1 MKPVWDLPLDPSGI
15 EVELDNGTHV
25 RIRPGRPDDRA
36 ALMEA
41 FERFSDTSR
50 YYRFFS
56 AKPQL
61 SDSLA
66 TSLSDVDDEHQLA
79 WAVFDPE
86 KPSAVGDAS
95 GLAIASARLF
105 VTPAEPGFA
114 EATLAIVDDYQGR
127 GLGRFLIELL
137 ISTAAIDDIHTV
149 VFEVLATNRA
159 MRALMGKVGAHGRS
173 LPDDPTVV
181 RYEMP
186 VPSLEEV
193 DPTVGAL
200 YVLLRRV
207 ANNRSTTA
215 PDQEPDEE

>member
-1 MKPVWDLPLDPSGI
+1 MKPVWELPLDPSGI

-50 YYRFFS
+50 YNRFFS
-56 AKPQL
+56 AKPRL
-61 SDSLA
+61 SEALA
-66 TSLSDVDDEHQLA
+66 TSLSQVDDEHQLA
-79 WAVFDPE
+79 WAVFDPDE
-86 KPSAVGDAS
+86 PSAVGDDS

-105 VTPAEPGFA
+105 VSADEPGVA
-114 EATLAIVDDYQGR
+114 EGTLAIVDAYQGR

-137 ISTAAIDDIHTV
+137 ISTAAIDDLKTV
-149 VFEVLATNRA
+149 RFEVLATNRA
-159 MRALMGKVGAHGRS
+159 MRALLGKVGAHGVAV
-173 LPDDPTVV
+173 PNDPTVI
-181 RYEMP
+181 RYDMP
-186 VPSLEEV
+186 VPAIDDV

-207 ANNRSTTA
+207 SENRDGGGGTG
-215 PDQEPDEE
+215 

>member
-1 MKPVWDLPLDPSGI
+1 MKPVWELPLDPSGI

-50 YYRFFS
+50 YNRFFS
-56 AKPQL
+56 AKPRL
-61 SDSLA
+61 SDALA
-66 TSLSDVDDEHQLA
+66 TSLSQIDDEHQLA
-79 WAVFDPE
+79 WAVFDPDT
-86 KPSAVGDAS
+86 PSAVGDAS

-105 VTPAEPGFA
+105 VSADEPGVA
-114 EATLAIVDDYQGR
+114 EGTLAIVDDYQGR

-137 ISTAAIDDIHTV
+137 ISTAAIDDLQTV
-149 VFEVLATNRA
+149 RFEVLATNRA
-159 MRALMGKVGAHGRS
+159 MRALMGKVGAHGTA
-173 LPDDPTVV
+173 LPDDPSVI
-181 RYEMP
+181 RYEMG
-186 VPSLEEV
+186 VPSMDDV

-207 ANNRSTTA
+207 AENKAAR
-215 PDQEPDEE
+215 DDGE

>member
-56 AKPQL
+56 AKPKL

-66 TSLSDVDDEHQLA
+66 TSLSQVDDEHQLA
-79 WAVFDPE
+79 WAVFDPD
-86 KPSAVGDAS
+86 KPSAVGDDS

-105 VTPAEPGFA
+105 VSADEPGVA
-114 EATLAIVDDYQGR
+114 EGTLAIVDDYQGR
-127 GLGRFLIELL
+127 GLGRFMIELL
-137 ISTAAIDDIHTV
+137 ISTAAIDNIGTV
-149 VFEVLATNRA
+149 RFEVLASNRA
-159 MRALMGKVGAHGRS
+159 MRGLLGKVGAHGQA

-181 RYEMP
+181 RYDMP
-186 VPSLEEV
+186 VPSLDDV

-207 ANNRSTTA
+207 GERRTT
-215 PDQEPDEE
+215 DEP

>member
-1 MKPVWDLPLDPSGI
+1 MKPVWELPLDPSGI

-50 YYRFFS
+50 YNRFFS
-56 AKPQL
+56 AKPRL
-61 SDSLA
+61 SDALA
-66 TSLSDVDDEHQLA
+66 TSLSQVDDEHQLA
-79 WAVFDPE
+79 WAVFDPDE
-86 KPSAVGDAS
+86 PSAVGDAS

-105 VTPAEPGFA
+105 VSADEPGVA
-114 EATLAIVDDYQGR
+114 EGTLAIVDDYQGR

-137 ISTAAIDDIHTV
+137 ISTAAIDDLEIV
-149 VFEVLATNRA
+149 RFEVLATNRA
-159 MRALMGKVGAHGRS
+159 MRALMGKVGAHGS
-173 LPDDPTVV
+173 ALPDDPTVI

-186 VPSLEEV
+186 VPSMDDV

-207 ANNRSTTA
+207 AGNRAA
-215 PDQEPDEE
+215 PDDQT

>member
-1 MKPVWDLPLDPSGI
+1 MKPVWELPLDPSGI

-41 FERFSDTSR
+41 FERFSETSR
-50 YYRFFS
+50 YNRFFS
-56 AKPQL
+56 AKPRL
-61 SDSLA
+61 SDALA

-79 WAVFDPE
+79 WAVFDPD
-86 KPSAVGDAS
+86 KPSAVGGDS

-105 VTPAEPGFA
+105 VSADEPGVA
-114 EATLAIVDDYQGR
+114 EGTLAIVDDYQGR

-137 ISTAAIDDIHTV
+137 ISTAAIDALRIV
-149 VFEVLATNRA
+149 RFEVLATNRA
-159 MRALMGKVGAHGRS
+159 MRGLMSKVGAHGS
-173 LPDDPTVV
+173 AVPNDPTVI
-181 RYEMP
+181 RYDMP
-186 VPSLEEV
+186 VPSMEDV

-207 ANNRSTTA
+207 AEHRM
-215 PDQEPDEE
+215 PDDGA

>member
-25 RIRPGRPDDRA
+25 RIRPGRPDDRE
-36 ALMEA
+36 ALLEA
-41 FERFSDTSR
+41 FERLSDASR

-61 SDSLA
+61 SDALA
-66 TSLSDVDDEHQLA
+66 TSLSAIDDEHQLA
-79 WAVFDPE
+79 WAVFDPDR
-86 KPSAVGDAS
+86 PSAVGDAS

-105 VTPAEPGFA
+105 VDADEPGLA
-114 EATLAIVDDYQGR
+114 EATVAIVDEYQGR

-137 ISTAAIDDIHTV
+137 ISTAAIDDIGTV
-149 VFEVLATNRA
+149 RFEVLASNRA
-159 MRALMGKVGAHGRS
+159 MRALMGKVGAHGKA
-173 LPDDPTVV
+173 LPDDPTVI
-181 RYEMP
+181 RYDIP
-186 VPSLEEV
+186 VPSLDDV

-207 ANNRSTTA
+207 AQTRPTDT
-215 PDQEPDEE
+215 P